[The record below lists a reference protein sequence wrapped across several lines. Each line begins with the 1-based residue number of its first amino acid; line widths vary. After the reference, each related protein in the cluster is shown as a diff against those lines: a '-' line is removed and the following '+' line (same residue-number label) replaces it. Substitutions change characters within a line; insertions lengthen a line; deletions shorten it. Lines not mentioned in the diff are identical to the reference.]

1 MVDMNTRMIKLP
13 LLAGTAATTLL
24 LGACGADP
32 NEAPAPVA
40 PATVAAEPGATAT
53 SAVPSL
59 SAPASPS
66 SSPSPAAENTV
77 EDNRAELDVDDQ
89 RGDGRSVTVQEA
101 RLTSGTGFVAI
112 YNRDNKLLGSAKIG
126 NGPTLTVKLDDR
138 ITTTA
143 EYRAVLFADEGDG
156 SFDAKDDRRV
166 VESDDDGP
174 EAIDDDFDYRV
185 S

>member
-1 MVDMNTRMIKLP
+1 MVDMNALMIRLP
-13 LLAGTAATTLL
+13 ILAGTAATALL
-24 LGACGADP
+24 LGACGADT

-40 PATVAAEPGATAT
+40 PATVAAEPSATAT
-53 SAVPSL
+53 SAAPS
-59 SAPASPS
+59 SSTPASPS
-66 SSPSPAAENTV
+66 SSSSPAAENTV

-89 RGDGRSVTVQEA
+89 RGDGRSVLVQEA

-126 NGPTLTVKLDDR
+126 SAPAVTVKVDER

-166 VESDDDGP
+166 VESDDDGS